1 MSIAR
6 KLLWA
11 AGMAGVA
18 VCATLRVL
26 ARDAARRDQ
35 RQQSLALQRW
45 EDEGGSARTV
55 AQRGRRGADNR
66 GSRGSRGSRAV
77 R

>member
-26 ARDAARRDQ
+26 ARDAARRDL
-35 RQQSLALQRW
+35 RQQRLALQRW
-45 EDEGGSARTV
+45 EDEGGSARAV
-55 AQRGRRGADNR
+55 AQRGRLGGDHRAAR
-66 GSRGSRGSRAV
+66 GSRTV

>member
-18 VCATLRVL
+18 VCGTLRVL

-55 AQRGRRGADNR
+55 AQRGRRSADNR
-66 GSRGSRGSRAV
+66 GSRGSRAV